1 MISFETYQRI
11 RVELRQMIADWMSR
25 APWIHGVGFG
35 LKQVAGR
42 DLNQDA
48 LVFLVDVKMAE
59 RQLAADSIIP
69 QWVSFGRG
77 ELVFPTDVRPAY
89 PGWFLSAPSCTNMRP
104 AHGGDCIAPLGSP
117 MVGTLGAT
125 LLRKADGWPFILSA
139 SHTMSGVGGT
149 APTKIISHP
158 IGSSSE
164 IADLSGST
172 IWSTSAPMEGDAALA
187 KVTSAKE
194 PNGKYAAEPGVNN
207 IPGVSGMAAP
217 VSGDAIR
224 FSGMHGLKQ
233 GTIYLTFATVTLSP
247 FKFEN
252 TFLLIPPNADS
263 LAEIG
268 DSGAVAVNA
277 SNQIV
282 GIVFGAN
289 GYLTF
294 CTDLTAVADTLSL
307 SDYNF

>member
-1 MISFETYQRI
+1 
-11 RVELRQMIADWMSR
+11 
-25 APWIHGVGFG
+25 
-35 LKQVAGR
+35 
-42 DLNQDA
+42 
-48 LVFLVDVKMAE
+48 
-59 RQLAADSIIP
+59 
-69 QWVSFGRG
+69 
-77 ELVFPTDVRPAY
+77 
-89 PGWFLSAPSCTNMRP
+89 
-104 AHGGDCIAPLGSP
+104 

-125 LLRKADGWPFILSA
+125 LLRKADGKPFILSA
-139 SHTMSGVGGT
+139 SHTMSGVGGMS
-149 APTKIISHP
+149 PTKIISHP

-164 IADLSGST
+164 IAELYRST
-172 IWSTSAPMEGDAALA
+172 TWSTSAPMEGDAALA
-187 KVTSAKE
+187 MVTAKQ
-194 PNGKYAAEPGVNN
+194 PDGKNGAEPGVNN

-233 GTIYLTFATVTLSP
+233 GTIALTFATVNLSP

-252 TFLLIPPNADS
+252 TFLLIPQTPDS
-263 LAEIG
+263 LGEIG

-294 CTDLTAVADTLSL
+294 CTDVTAVADTLGL
-307 SDYNF
+307 SEYNS